1 MVGTEACG
9 GQLAIGPTRLARLRR
24 RGLRAV
30 ETRYGRRP
38 QPTAGGLAR
47 AVLVPRR
54 LRRCRP
60 RQAHRHPAQR
70 PGVAQFRRTPAQV
83 RIEPGDNAG
92 RHPADAGIGLD
103 HAADRQGSCPVPRAQ
118 APARPPGAAPAR
130 SRWRSPVRRRP
141 RPAAPRPS
149 PAIAAGRG
157 RAAGTTTTRRSAP
170 QVRAAG
176 PSSDSVTP
184 PRRRRTGLRAAPARC
199 RGPARPSG
207 TGARAT
213 VPAEETGE
221 PLRPPRRPHRG
232 IGEPPCLRTPAWS
245 PSSASDSS
253 MPASKARMA
262 QQGLARRAHHHAVE
276 AQSRQVHAS
285 LPFQR
290 GDVSAG
296 GRQRPVRGSGGTGEA
311 ARFRHP
317 HEQGQGSDIRQHRRW
332 PGAAGADDHAGPAC
346 TGGRPAQRAARA
358 ACCSSRVRATL
369 SRR

>member
-9 GQLAIGPTRLARLRR
+9 GQLAIGPTRLARFRR
-24 RGLRAV
+24 RGLCAV
-30 ETRYGRRP
+30 ETRCGRRP
-38 QPTAGGLAR
+38 NPPWRPRPRSTRTAPIAPVLPAPGSPTSGAT
-47 AVLVPRR
+47 PRR
-54 LRRCRP
+54 RAIP
-60 RQAHRHPAQR
+60 AHAGAGP
-70 PGVAQFRRTPAQV
+70 
-83 RIEPGDNAG
+83 IEPGDNAG
-92 RHPADAGIGLD
+92 RHPAMPEPASIM
-103 HAADRQGSCPVPRAQ
+103 RQIAE
-118 APARPPGAAPAR
+118 APAPYR
-130 SRWRSPVRRRP
+130 VRRHRPGRPVQRP
-141 RPAAPRPS
+141 RDRGGAPRSTTSSPS
-149 PAIAAGRG
+149 SASPFPCDCR
-157 RAAGTTTTRRSAP
+157 RPWSRGTTTTRRSAP

-176 PSSDSVTP
+176 PSSGLVTP

-199 RGPARPSG
+199 RVRYVLPGQ
-207 TGARAT
+207 ARAT
-213 VPAEETGE
+213 VPGEETGE

-262 QQGLARRAHHHAVE
+262 QQGLARRTHHHAVE

-296 GRQRPVRGSGGTGEA
+296 GRQRPVRGSGGAGEA

-346 TGGRPAQRAARA
+346 AGGRPAQRAARA